1 MPIFTRFGE
10 KLNEK
15 SEKKNKTLAS
25 FLNVI
30 VSQVLSSNF
39 LVRPIWETNQKLQ
52 ARGVQR

>member
-1 MPIFTRFGE
+1 MPIFTRFGQ

-15 SEKKNKTLAS
+15 FEKKNKTLTS
-25 FLNVI
+25 FLNVK

-52 ARGVQR
+52 ARGVQC